1 MPVNLKRRHH
11 YVWRKYLGAWS
22 KNNKIWCMRG
32 NRIFQSALMG
42 VGQKKDFY
50 KIKNLENEDVRYI
63 KLMISKMDPQVQVM
77 SKRWVYF
84 FEKITS
90 TRELTNSG
98 DAELEELKKE
108 ILYNTEEDL
117 YAHTESSHAN
127 ILNSLLN
134 QEFSSLST
142 KKGRLDFLHYAF
154 IQYFRTLKIQQQIIR
169 YTQPPTALGR
179 PNLENCWPVLR
190 HIFSYNMTL
199 SLASDPSYRLFV
211 LHNEDSIQLLS
222 GDQPVINTYAIGKP
236 DGEPVYGIE
245 LYHPISPNL
254 AIIVSN
260 STRWLEKKHLSQN
273 EVEFFNRAIIEA
285 SADQIYSNEKST
297 LELYL

>member
-1 MPVNLKRRHH
+1 
-11 YVWRKYLGAWS
+11 
-22 KNNKIWCMRG
+22 MRG

-50 KIKNLENEDVRYI
+50 KIRNLEHEDVRYLN
-63 KLMISKMDPQVQVM
+63 LMISKMDPRVQIM
-77 SKRWVYF
+77 SKRWVHF

-90 TRELTNSG
+90 TRELKNSG

-108 ILYNTEEDL
+108 ILHNTEEDL
-117 YAHTESSHAN
+117 YARYESSHVN

-134 QEFSSLST
+134 QKFSFLLT
-142 KKGRLDFLHYAF
+142 KKGRLDFLHYAS

-169 YTQPPTALGR
+169 DTQPPTELGR
-179 PNLENCWPVLR
+179 PNLENCWPVFR
-190 HIFSYNMTL
+190 QIFSYNMSL
-199 SLASDPSYRLFV
+199 SLASDPSYRLFA
-211 LHNEDSIQLLS
+211 LQNEDSIQLLS

-236 DGEPVYGIE
+236 DGEPVYDIE
-245 LYHPISPNL
+245 LYHPISPRL

-260 STRWLEKKHLSQN
+260 SSKWLEKTHLSQDQ
-273 EVEFFNRAIIEA
+273 VEFFNKAIIEA
-285 SADQIYSNEKST
+285 SADQVYSKEKST

>member
-1 MPVNLKRRHH
+1 MPVTLKRRHH
-11 YVWRKYLGAWS
+11 YVWRKYLDAWS
-22 KNNKIWCMRG
+22 KNNQIWCMRG

-50 KIKNLENEDVRYI
+50 KIKNLEDEDVRYL
-63 KLMISKMDPQVQVM
+63 KLMISKMDPQAQVI
-77 SKRWVYF
+77 SERWVNF
-84 FEKITS
+84 FEKIIS
-90 TRELTNSG
+90 TREFKKSG

-108 ILYNTEEDL
+108 ILHNTEEDL
-117 YAHTESSHAN
+117 YARAESRHAN

-134 QEFSSLST
+134 QEFSFLST
-142 KKGRLDFLHYAF
+142 KKGRLEFLHYAS

-169 YTQPPTALGR
+169 HTQPPTALGG

-199 SLASDPSYRLFV
+199 SLASDPSYRLFA
-211 LHNEDSIQLLS
+211 LHNEGFMQLLS
-222 GDQPVINTYAIGKP
+222 GDQPVINTYAIGKS
-236 DGEPVYGIE
+236 DGEPVHDIE

-260 STRWLEKKHLSQN
+260 STRWLGKTHLSQD
-273 EVEFFNRAIIEA
+273 EVEFFNKAIIEA
-285 SADQIYSNEKST
+285 SADQVYSKDKST